1 MRTTMKSFVEDCL
14 LSSDSSMAR
23 YFNQNYIR
31 RILELDRQGKEQFR
45 RHIYLL
51 VSLELWH
58 RAFMRN

>member
-1 MRTTMKSFVEDCL
+1 MKSFVEDCL
-14 LSSDSSMAR
+14 LSPDSSMAR
-23 YFNQNYIR
+23 HFDQNYIR
-31 RILELDRQGKEQFR
+31 RILELDRDGKEQYR